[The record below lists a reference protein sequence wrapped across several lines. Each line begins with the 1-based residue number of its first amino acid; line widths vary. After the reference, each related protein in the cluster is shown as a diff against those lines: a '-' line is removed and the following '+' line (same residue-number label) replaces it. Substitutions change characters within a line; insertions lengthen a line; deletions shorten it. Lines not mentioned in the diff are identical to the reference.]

1 MFRPYESFWDFF
13 TDTPVIYSLILTVLA
28 GIVVPYIVAYF
39 VRIYRVR
46 KLAAQRADSVGRF
59 NSQVIEAINYHRTN
73 ISHCS
78 GSESSEKGTPTEET
92 LLIEESTEI
101 SETQIRNRKKEMEEV
116 HKKFVNFK
124 DIEEDKDLSKLSVKP
139 SINSSSTSLNS
150 DKENDGYHSHEEEI
164 LVNGVLDAN
173 CPAEDT
179 GDVLSKLSNMEL
191 HGKLAT
197 AQLKVRTK
205 KLQESMSDEEREQE
219 RKIREE
225 QLNAIF
231 TLMKEQEEKF
241 GLHTKGELE
250 DQLKMYNL

>member
-1 MFRPYESFWDFF
+1 
-13 TDTPVIYSLILTVLA
+13 
-28 GIVVPYIVAYF
+28 
-39 VRIYRVR
+39 
-46 KLAAQRADSVGRF
+46 
-59 NSQVIEAINYHRTN
+59 
-73 ISHCS
+73 
-78 GSESSEKGTPTEET
+78 
-92 LLIEESTEI
+92 
-101 SETQIRNRKKEMEEV
+101 MEEV

-124 DIEEDKDLSKLSVKP
+124 NIEEDKDLSKLSVKP

-205 KLQESMSDEEREQE
+205 KLQESMSDEEREQVILSVYIPSTSQFQE

-250 DQLKMYNL
+250 DQLKMYNV